1 MQPSDERSLPGA
13 IANGRGAGDSGM
25 MGPGAVSSSARVLVR
40 DLADPTYRG
49 RRVRYA
55 ETTGRVEGLEATAAT
70 GVTTSGQDV
79 PLSGRPLLALTDD
92 RGHTHH
98 LEFGAH
104 DYVSLLD

>member
-1 MQPSDERSLPGA
+1 MQPSNERSLPGA
-13 IANGRGAGDSGM
+13 SANGRGAGDPM
-25 MGPGAVSSSARVLVR
+25 RMGPGAVSSARVLVR
-40 DLADPTYRG
+40 DLADPAYRG

-55 ETTGRVEGLEATAAT
+55 ETTGRVDGLEATAAIGIT
-70 GVTTSGQDV
+70 DSGQDM
-79 PLSGRPLLALTDD
+79 PLNGRPLLALTDD

>member
-1 MQPSDERSLPGA
+1 MQPSNERSLPGA
-13 IANGRGAGDSGM
+13 FANGSGAGDSM
-25 MGPGAVSSSARVLVR
+25 RMGPGAVSSARVLVR
-40 DLADPTYRG
+40 DLVDPAYRG
-49 RRVRYA
+49 CRVRYA
-55 ETTGRVEGLEATAAT
+55 ETTGRVEGLNATAAT
-70 GVTTSGQDV
+70 GVTASGQDV